1 MGLVVRTSG
10 RDRESQEPLGASER
24 IHEFREETGRDQ
36 ILDERGNT
44 KQWPEIRIITSM
56 KPFEITDSAKAQIE
70 RLLEKNTGKFAVSLA
85 VLGGGCAGFKYDWGF
100 VNKEDIKEGD
110 EMTDWGTG
118 RFVVDETS
126 MLYVAGTKIDWVEE
140 TFGSQFEISNP
151 NSTSA
156 CGCGES
162 FGI

>member
-1 MGLVVRTSG
+1 MLQNSGCPWGFKTVVQR
-10 RDRESQEPLGASER
+10 
-24 IHEFREETGRDQ
+24 
-36 ILDERGNT
+36 
-44 KQWPEIRIITSM
+44 KIITRM
-56 KPFEITDSAKAQIE
+56 KWFDITDSAKGQME
-70 RLLEKNTGKFAVSLA
+70 KLLEKNTDKYAVSLA
-85 VLGGGCAGFKYDWGF
+85 VLGGGCAGFKYEWGF
-100 VNKEDIKEGD
+100 ITTKEEIKEGD

-151 NSTSA
+151 NSSSS

-162 FGI
+162 FGV

>member
-1 MGLVVRTSG
+1 MWEYKTWDKG
-10 RDRESQEPLGASER
+10 
-24 IHEFREETGRDQ
+24 
-36 ILDERGNT
+36 
-44 KQWPEIRIITSM
+44 KIITSM
-56 KPFEITDSAKAQIE
+56 SPFTITDAAKQQME
-70 RLLEKNTGKFAVSLA
+70 QLLAKNTDKYAVSLA
-85 VLGGGCAGFKYDWGF
+85 VLGGGCAGFKYEWGF
-100 VNKEDIKEGD
+100 ADTKESISEGD
-110 EMTDWGTG
+110 HVEDWGTG

-126 MLYVAGTKIDWVEE
+126 MLYVVGTKIDWIEE